1 MKKVI
6 KNKNGFTLLE
16 VILAVAIL
24 LTATTMIMSGFMS
37 TLQYTNN
44 TSLYRTYGNLN
55 SMEAKLAIQKTAL
68 NNFYGAR
75 SGDVILSVSGVNIPD
90 IEMSFTLHA
99 LNGHFGSAND
109 LSSPYME
116 NPSVSVN
123 RYSVTYTPPAC
134 PVCGEHNTMRNEEY
148 YDENGDRVVSWFC
161 MSDTCPYRDKD
172 NV

>member
-24 LTATTMIMSGFMS
+24 LTASTMIMSGFMS

-44 TSLYRTYGNLN
+44 TSLYRTYGNIN
-55 SMEAKLAIQKTAL
+55 SKKAKLAIQETAL
-68 NNFYGAR
+68 NNTYGDR

-90 IEMSFTLHA
+90 IQMSFTLHA
-99 LNGHFGSAND
+99 LNGHFGSANE

-123 RYSVTYTPPAC
+123 RYSVTYTPPPC
-134 PVCGEHNTMRNEEY
+134 PTCGERNTMRNEEY
-148 YDENGDRVVSWFC
+148 YDENGERVVSWFC
-161 MSDTCPYRDKD
+161 MSDTCTYRQRD